1 MLSMAK
7 SENLHSPRKEGKRSD
22 FFLDKMKKQVGNYVN
37 FAKNLHNSSYIVL
50 TLSRERSIIMD
61 I

>member
-1 MLSMAK
+1 MAK